1 MTTDSQQNY
10 ALLRN
15 EGQLIPTSIVNQS
28 ANHFFDISNF
38 EKVKIN
44 NKLQILGTG
53 SFGSV
58 FLVRHKENGNYYAL
72 KEMNKLKLQNL
83 IDESI
88 VLREC
93 NIHISL
99 HHSNIC
105 QLHAFRSDE
114 SNFYLIMEYASN
126 GSLFNEIQHSKNG
139 LSETKAHNYFVQIAK
154 AVLFLHSNNIIHRDI
169 KPENCLLD
177 TKRHIKLCDF
187 GWTAQIKSNEPRT
200 TFCGT
205 FEYMAPEIIKEHP
218 YTKSVDIWSLGI
230 LLFEMVHKYS
240 PFRGKG
246 TGNAKEI
253 MKNILKGDFSI
264 TNQNI
269 SYKCKDLIIKL
280 LNPNE
285 DRRITIE
292 EVLKHPWIIEE
303 EYETILNK
311 LENKSKIKGI
321 SPINSKED
329 ENANMSLYK
338 EIKEIEKAID
348 CKTNEIEQFNNKTK
362 QMLNDVVKETSL
374 ITKRKENLIKTHI
387 HDLSN
392 STFKNENFNF
402 NDSIIVRRKEKNGK
416 IKKKNKKMHNY
427 LDDITNNNKFNE
439 NSTQTE
445 IDIMNERKNSWNLL
459 DIFKCGS
466 H

>member
-1 MTTDSQQNY
+1 LGDPNDVRVTTLSIIRSFNLFEEFPKEVEEEAKRVAIPIERDDQKNRKDFRDRLIITIDGDDARDFDDAISLTKNGENY
-10 ALLRN
+10 NLGVYIADV
-15 EGQLIPTSIVNQS
+15 S
-28 ANHFFDISNF
+28 HY
-38 EKVKIN
+38 VKH
-44 NKLQILGTG
+44 G
-53 SFGSV
+53 S
-58 FLVRHKENGNYYAL
+58 K
-72 KEMNKLKLQNL
+72 
-83 IDESI
+83 IDEEAFKRGTSVYFPDH
-88 VLREC
+88 VLPMLP
-93 NIHISL
+93 ISL
-99 HHSNIC
+99 
-105 QLHAFRSDE
+105 
-114 SNFYLIMEYASN
+114 SN
-126 GSLFNEIQHSKNG
+126 GMCS
-139 LSETKAHNYFVQIAK
+139 
-154 AVLFLHSNNIIHRDI
+154 
-169 KPENCLLD
+169 
-177 TKRHIKLCDF
+177 
-187 GWTAQIKSNEPRT
+187 
-200 TFCGT
+200 
-205 FEYMAPEIIKEHP
+205 
-218 YTKSVDIWSLGI
+218 
-230 LLFEMVHKYS
+230 
-240 PFRGKG
+240 
-246 TGNAKEI
+246 
-253 MKNILKGDFSI
+253 
-264 TNQNI
+264 
-269 SYKCKDLIIKL
+269 

-427 LDDITNNNKFNE
+427 LNDITNNNKFNE